1 MTVIESANRQNAIP
15 FRRRSRSR
23 HLSTWAM
30 QPNMPPG
37 FPQMPGQMPPGYAEQ
52 QLLQL
57 QQQQHHQMQ
66 QQMQQQQ
73 QMPGVTLMLVN
84 VPPNVRVGE
93 QMVVMTPTGQQY
105 MVVVPQGAG
114 PGSQFQIA
122 VPNQS
127 MPPMPPAAPPLPSIP
142 PILTHPM
149 PQQPVPEPPAAP
161 PPAAPPPA
169 PDDERDSLGAVP
181 VPMSGGVTQ
190 WHQFTANVAP
200 VRAAYAANLGVAN
213 IPFQTMKY
221 CLGCEPSNRKVRQK
235 PRPVVSCSA

>member
-1 MTVIESANRQNAIP
+1 MKRGGSRSGGGFTFRRKKSTLRLYSVDYPCHLEHASANRQNAIP
-15 FRRRSRSR
+15 FRRSSRSR

-37 FPQMPGQMPPGYAEQ
+37 FPQMPGQMPPGYAEQQQQQQQLLQQLQQQ

-127 MPPMPPAAPPLPSIP
+127 IAVQNQA
-142 PILTHPM
+142 
-149 PQQPVPEPPAAP
+149 
-161 PPAAPPPA
+161 PA
-169 PDDERDSLGAVP
+169 PAQMQMMQQKHAQELQQGQQQHAQGLAHGGQVHQQKLQHQQQQAHLKMLQSNKPLAKDD
-181 VPMSGGVTQ
+181 
-190 WHQFTANVAP
+190 
-200 VRAAYAANLGVAN
+200 
-213 IPFQTMKY
+213 
-221 CLGCEPSNRKVRQK
+221 
-235 PRPVVSCSA
+235 